1 MVTQMENNPMVSVII
16 PCYNAVTTIS
26 KTLDS
31 LYGQTFRDFE
41 IVVVNDGSTDDSAS
55 IIEPYV
61 KKFNG
66 ILNLINQT
74 NQGQTVAKNVGIK
87 NTMGQLIAFLDSDDI
102 WRPEKLESQVALMQ
116 SNPDMGLYY
125 TNAYKINE
133 NGDRIGTITALP
145 SYRGKCFSEILLRNN
160 IVASSV
166 MIRREMIDQVGFFD
180 ESLEACENWDL
191 WIRTTKVAPI
201 DFIDRP
207 LTLYRV
213 HSGNMSKNLDKM
225 YRSRLKLIDKHLP
238 YQNNN
243 PKLLDQ
249 RKNALF
255 FTHISF
261 AKTHIENLELKEA
274 RHELLQAAKIRPNE
288 IMCYQLYL
296 KSLLGKRVF
305 KFIKRIKG
313 HTPESSLS
321 LS

>member
-1 MVTQMENNPMVSVII
+1 MPKVSIII
-16 PCYNAVTTIS
+16 PCYNASATIWE
-26 KTLDS
+26 TLDS
-31 LYGQTFRDFE
+31 LYEQTFKNFE
-41 IVVVNDGSTDDSAS
+41 IVIVNDGSTDESAS
-55 IIEPYV
+55 IIECYTN
-61 KKFNG
+61 KFNRR
-66 ILNLINQT
+66 LNLITQT
-74 NQGQTVAKNVGIK
+74 NQGQTVAKNVGIR
-87 NTMGQLIAFLDSDDI
+87 NSSGQFIAFLDSDDI
-102 WRPEKLESQVALMQ
+102 WAPEKLECQAFLMQ
-116 SNPDMGLYY
+116 SNLDMGLSY

-133 NGDRIGTITALP
+133 MGVKTDTITASPL
-145 SYRGKCFSEILLRNN
+145 YRENCFDRLLLRNN

-191 WIRTTKVAPI
+191 WIRIAKVAPI

-255 FTHISF
+255 FTHINF

-305 KFIKRIKG
+305 KFIRRIKG